1 MLRTNAG
8 RVIDHSVEKRFH
20 LSPLLHIAYASCIA
34 RKMAQTLVRP
44 SPENLYAPY
53 QTA

>member
-1 MLRTNAG
+1 MLHTDDG
-8 RVIDHSVEKRFH
+8 RVFDHWVEKRFH
-20 LSPLLHIAYASCIA
+20 LSPLMRIAYASCIA
-34 RKMAQTLVRP
+34 RNTAPALVRP